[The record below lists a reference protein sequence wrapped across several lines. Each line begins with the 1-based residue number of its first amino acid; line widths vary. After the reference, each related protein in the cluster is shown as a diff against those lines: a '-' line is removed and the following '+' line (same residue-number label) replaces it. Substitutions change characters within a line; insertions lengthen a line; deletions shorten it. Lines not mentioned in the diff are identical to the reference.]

1 MIQKQLQISRKL
13 AIAGEVKLKRE
24 RDVKQKIENDFQR
37 FRDQEQIVRHEE
49 EMKVERKKLIWE
61 EADQRRSVHF

>member
-37 FRDQEQIVRHEE
+37 FRD
-49 EMKVERKKLIWE
+49 
-61 EADQRRSVHF
+61 

>member
-13 AIAGEVKLKRE
+13 AIAEEVKLKRE

-37 FRDQEQIVRHEE
+37 FRD
-49 EMKVERKKLIWE
+49 
-61 EADQRRSVHF
+61 